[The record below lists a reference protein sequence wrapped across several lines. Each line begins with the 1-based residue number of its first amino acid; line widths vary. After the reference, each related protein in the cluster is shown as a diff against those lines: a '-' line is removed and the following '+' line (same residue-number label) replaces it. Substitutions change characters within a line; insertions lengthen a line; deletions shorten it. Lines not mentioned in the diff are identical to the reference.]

1 MAGGNYLPAGGN
13 FELVYVNL
21 PLDEITEE
29 QMNYWYTGLLK
40 TVSSVLPASFCKDDR
55 WINHDG
61 HVRFS
66 NRLLDV
72 AFADN
77 QWSVAIFIVPHTYQ
91 GEQDT
96 QLLGLAGQH
105 MGPTYRWLVN
115 GLLDGGYI
123 LSTRAGAWMSSPLKE
138 KICSS

>member
-1 MAGGNYLPAGGN
+1 MGRGNYLPVGGN
-13 FELVYVNL
+13 FELIYVDF
-21 PLDEITEE
+21 PLDLSTER
-29 QMNYWYTGLLK
+29 MDCWYANLLRD
-40 TVSSVLPASFCKDDR
+40 VSQVLPASFCEDDR

-77 QWSVAIFIVPHTYQ
+77 EWSEALFIIPRKWNEEREV
-91 GEQDT
+91 
-96 QLLGLAGQH
+96 QLVGLAGQH
-105 MGPTYRWLVN
+105 MGPAYRWLGN
-115 GLLDGGYI
+115 GLLDRGYK
-123 LSTRAGAWMSSPLKE
+123 LYTRSGPWTSSELKE